1 MALHFLYLDQ
11 PHGIVERV
19 TSQIAGY
26 GLLGVDLFFVLS
38 GFLITGILYDAK
50 GGEAYFRNF
59 YMRRTLRIFPLYYAV
74 LLLLVVLLPASLAA
88 AFDPELLEV
97 KNLQGWLWTY
107 TSNVYLGREGEFSI
121 PYVSHFWS
129 LAVEE
134 HFYLFWPLLVAYLS
148 RRGAM
153 VACLALS
160 ALALA
165 LRVSLSL
172 NGHVLY
178 QQVLTPCRLDTL
190 CIGAF
195 FALAVRGPL
204 GMAPWGVRARSW
216 LPFGA
221 GLLVF
226 LSVVHK
232 AMPELDAFVLELRAS
247 LLALIF
253 ALVVLT
259 AADDGG
265 VRLFKRAFRL
275 RWLGILGKYSYGLY
289 VFHGIIA
296 YAFERKQLLSIL
308 ESTLGSHTL
317 ATLVRAAAGVG
328 LSLMVA
334 VASYELFE
342 VRFLTL
348 KRLFR
353 HSRPRRNLAPGTEF
367 ARVELVAESQR
378 APVTGRSMP

>member
-1 MALHFLYLDQ
+1 MALHFLY
-11 PHGIVERV
+11 VEAPRGFLERA

-50 GGEAYFRNF
+50 GSDAYFKNF
-59 YMRRTLRIFPLYYAV
+59 YMRRTLRIFPLYYGV
-74 LLLLVVLLPASLAA
+74 LLLLLVLLPASLAA
-88 AFDPELLEV
+88 AFDPQLLELRNV
-97 KNLQGWLWTY
+97 QGWLWTY
-107 TSNVYLGREGEFSI
+107 LTNVHLGREGTFAI

-134 HFYLFWPLLVAYLS
+134 HFYLFWPLLVAYLP

-153 VACLALS
+153 VACALLSLLALG
-160 ALALA
+160 
-165 LRVSLSL
+165 LRISLSL

-195 FALAVRGPL
+195 FALAARGPL
-204 GMAPWGVRARSW
+204 GLGGWGALARRL
-216 LPFGA
+216 LPLGA
-221 GLLVF
+221 GLLVA
-226 LSVVHK
+226 LSLLHK
-232 AMPELDAFVLELRAS
+232 AAPAWDPFVLELRAS

-253 ALVVLT
+253 ALVILT
-259 AADDGG
+259 AADDNGIR
-265 VRLFKRAFRL
+265 VFKRTFRA
-275 RWLGILGKYSYGLY
+275 RWLGVLGKYSYGLY

-296 YAFERKQLLSIL
+296 YAFERKQLRSVL
-308 ESTLGSHTL
+308 EGTLGSPTL
-317 ATLVRAAAGVG
+317 ATLVQGAAGVG
-328 LSLMVA
+328 LSLVIA
-334 VASYELFE
+334 IASYELFE

-353 HSRPRRNLAPGTEF
+353 HGRPRRGLAPDSEF
-367 ARVELVAESQR
+367 VRVELAAESQR
-378 APVTGRSMP
+378 APVAGRGMP